1 MVIDNSE
8 FPVVVQAYQPNGTKD
23 LFVAEQVVHNQVE
36 ADHFTSRYAGFLIK
50 ARTMNESER
59 MIDRNV
65 EKRSRRGSPVAIIV
79 VLLLVVLVI
88 VGFTT
93 GWIQRTVDLN
103 WVKR

>member
-1 MVIDNSE
+1 MLIDNTE
-8 FPVVVQAYQPNGTKD
+8 FPVVVQAYQPNGTKE

-36 ADHFTSRYAGFLIK
+36 ADNFTTRYAGFTIK
-50 ARTMNESER
+50 ARRLNESEK
-59 MIDRNV
+59 MVDRDV
-65 EKRSRRGSPVAIIV
+65 EKRSRRGSPVAIII

-93 GWIQRTVDLN
+93 GWIQKTIDLN